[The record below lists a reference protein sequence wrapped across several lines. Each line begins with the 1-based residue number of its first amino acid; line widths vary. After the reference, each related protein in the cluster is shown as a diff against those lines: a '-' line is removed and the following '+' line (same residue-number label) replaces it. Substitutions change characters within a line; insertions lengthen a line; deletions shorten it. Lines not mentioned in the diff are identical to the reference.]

1 MLPLDRRREILQLCS
16 EYDLILLEDDPYFY
30 LQFQEAE
37 ARPPS
42 LFSLDTEGRVIRFDS
57 FSKILSSGIRLGFVT
72 GPRPLI
78 ERVVLH
84 MQVPALTITI
94 SGHQC
99 CVMLTSAVPVLLLSI
114 EVST

>member
-84 MQVPALTITI
+84 MQVPALTTT

-114 EVST
+114 EV

>member
-84 MQVPALTITI
+84 MQVPALTNN
-94 SGHQC
+94 
-99 CVMLTSAVPVLLLSI
+99 
-114 EVST
+114 